1 MPRAVI
7 TSVEQNE
14 RHEVVIKYD
23 VFRDD
28 GSLWE
33 TLWMTLGLDEYST
46 VEVDKRIRMVLNKL
60 TAHEGARKNPATHG
74 RAKIQTDL
82 VNREVQP

>member
-1 MPRAVI
+1 MPKAVI
-7 TSVEQNE
+7 TSVDQNE
-14 RHEVVIKYD
+14 RHEVVIKYG

-60 TAHEGARKNPATHG
+60 AAHEAAKKNPATHNL
-74 RAKIQTDL
+74 AKIQTDL

>member
-14 RHEVVIKYD
+14 RHEVIIKYD

-60 TAHEGARKNPATHG
+60 AAHEAAKKNPATHNL
-74 RAKIQTDL
+74 AKIQTDL

>member
-1 MPRAVI
+1 MPKAVI
-7 TSVEQNE
+7 NSVDQNE
-14 RHEVVIKYD
+14 RQEVVIKYD

-46 VEVDKRIRMVLNKL
+46 VEVDNRIRMVLNKL
-60 TAHEGARKNPATHG
+60 SAHEAVRNNPDADSL
-74 RAKIQTDL
+74 AKIQGDL
-82 VNREVQP
+82 INREILA